1 MKRQIISVIG
11 VEIVDI
17 DLFYHFINY
26 YNPYVDK
33 FSLVFNYQNK
43 DILDSFYEMVP
54 QNKRNIQFWDKKFD
68 EDTKTKYIN
77 ELISVDDRVS
87 LIADHDEFIE
97 FNEGFFDCPKNKC
110 NVGKLVQ
117 RFNVV
122 NDKVVLSKV
131 ERDKSLFDQ
140 FKYSS
145 TIDIPDDYISTFR
158 LSAKICYVNNNV
170 IVSNGHHCFEG
181 WKKPR
186 ADQIHTRTNVNHFKY
201 DSYFSKVV
209 KNYLELRPKHEE
221 IIKINKLILKASTSS
236 VDSSSL

>member
-1 MKRQIISVIG
+1 MKRQLISVIG
-11 VEIVDI
+11 VDIVDV

-26 YNPYVDK
+26 YDPYVDK
-33 FSLVFNYQNK
+33 FSLVFNYKNK
-43 DILDSFYEMVP
+43 DILDSFYEIVP
-54 QNKRNIQFWDKKFD
+54 QNKRYIQLWDKKFND
-68 EDTKTKYIN
+68 NTKTKYIN

-140 FKYSS
+140 FKHSS
-145 TIDIPDDYISTFR
+145 TIDIPDDHISTFR
-158 LSAKICYVNNNV
+158 ASGKVCYVYNNMP
-170 IVSNGHHCFEG
+170 VSNGHHCLAG
-181 WKKPR
+181 DNGPT
-186 ADQIHTRTNVNHFKY
+186 ADQTHVITNVHHFKY
-201 DSYFSKVV
+201 DSYFPKVI
-209 KNYLELRPKHEE
+209 KNGFEIFPKNQEL
-221 IIKINKLILKASTSS
+221 IKINELILKASNS
-236 VDSSSL
+236 DSSSL

>member
-1 MKRQIISVIG
+1 MKRQLISVIG

-26 YNPYVDK
+26 YNPYVDE
-33 FSLVFNYQNK
+33 FSLVFNYKNK

-54 QNKRNIQFWDKKFD
+54 QNKRNIQFWDKKFN
-68 EDTKTKYIN
+68 ENIKTKYIN
-77 ELISVDDRVS
+77 ELISFDDRVS
-87 LIADHDEFIE
+87 LIADHDEFIG

-145 TIDIPDDYISTFR
+145 TIDIPDDHINTFR
-158 LSAKICYVNNNV
+158 ASAKICHVNNNML
-170 IVSNGHHCFEG
+170 VSGGHHCFEG
-181 WKKPR
+181 CNGPT
-186 ADQIHTRTNVNHFKY
+186 ADQIHVRTNIDHFKY
-201 DSYFSKVV
+201 DSYFSKVI
-209 KNYLELRPKHEE
+209 KNYLEIYPKHQE
-221 IIKINKLILKASTSS
+221 IIKINELILKASNS
-236 VDSSSL
+236 DSSSL